1 MALYTDEFYDHHQA
15 TWQSSAS
22 VLVPIVQELVDAAS
36 VLDVG
41 CGTGTWAARFAA
53 CGAKEVVGVDGDY
66 VDRTRLKIPEEQFR
80 AHDLRQPLDLGR
92 RFDLVISLEV
102 GEHIPESDAGTFVQ
116 SLVRHAEVVFF
127 SAAIPFQGGR
137 GHVNEQWPAYWAER
151 FARHDYR
158 AIDCLRS
165 VVWNDERVKWWYSQ
179 NGLLYATPAAI
190 AARPALARAMERSP
204 EGALALVHPDKY
216 RRHADPERLRLGRLL
231 KALPGASRNDA
242 ARLLKKLRR

>member
-1 MALYTDEFYDHHQA
+1 MPLYTDDFYDHHQD
-15 TWQSSAS
+15 TWFSSAS
-22 VLVPIVQELVDAAS
+22 VMAPIVQQLVGADS

-66 VDRTRLKIPEEQFR
+66 VDRARLKIPAEQFQ
-80 AHDLRQPLDLGR
+80 AHDLRKPLDLGR

-102 GEHIPESDAGTFVQ
+102 GEHIPRSDAETFVQ

-137 GHVNEQWPAYWAER
+137 GHVNEQWPSYWAEL
-151 FARHDYR
+151 FAAHGYQ
-158 AIDCLRS
+158 AIDCLRA

-190 AARPALARAMERSP
+190 AARPALAHALERSP
-204 EGALALVHPDKY
+204 KGALPLVHPDKY
-216 RRHADPERLRLGRLL
+216 RRHADPKRLRLGRLL
-231 KALPGASRNDA
+231 KALPGAFRNDA
-242 ARLLKKLRR
+242 AQLLKKLRR